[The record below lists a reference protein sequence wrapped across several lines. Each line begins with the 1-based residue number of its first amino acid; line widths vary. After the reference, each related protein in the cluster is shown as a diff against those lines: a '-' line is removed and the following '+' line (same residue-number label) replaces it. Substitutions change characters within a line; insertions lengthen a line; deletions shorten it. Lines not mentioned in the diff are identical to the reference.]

1 MKEITALTLEKMEQE
16 FDANAA
22 HKLAMNAATKSGI
35 TTLLRDAD
43 LEKRERFSFSID
55 LEAGKVTNQK
65 QSGRCWMF
73 AALNTMRVEVMK
85 KLNLENMELSQNYT
99 LFYDKL
105 EKANYFLESILD
117 TVDEPTDG
125 RLISWLL
132 MAPLND
138 GGQWDMLANIIRKYG
153 IVPKEAM
160 PETFSSSCT
169 REITP
174 WMTKKLREFAC
185 TLRTA
190 YAKGASMEEL
200 QEKKQEMMSVI
211 YRMLVIALGKPP
223 KTFTWE
229 TRDKDKQFI
238 RIADITPQQFF
249 AEYVGWDL
257 DDYVSII
264 NAPTQDKPFH
274 HSYTVQYL
282 GNVTEGHIVRHL
294 NLPIEEMKKLAIT
307 QMQDGQVVWFG
318 CDVGQFHE
326 KDLGIMDTDG
336 IQAGLLFD
344 TDFPMTKAQRL
355 DYGESL
361 MTHAMVFT
369 GVNLD
374 KAGRPNRWKV
384 ENSWGEER
392 GNKGFYIMS
401 DRWFDEYMYQV
412 VVNKKYLS
420 KEQLKA
426 YEEEPTVLA
435 PWDPMGSLAL

>member
-185 TLRTA
+185 TLRAA

-249 AEYVGWDL
+249 AEYVGWNL

-374 KAGRPNRWKV
+374 KVGKPNRWKV
-384 ENSWGEER
+384 ENSWGEDR

>member
-249 AEYVGWDL
+249 AEYVGWNL

-355 DYGESL
+355 DFGESL

-374 KAGRPNRWKV
+374 KVGKPNRWKV
-384 ENSWGEER
+384 ENSWGEDR

-401 DRWFDEYMYQV
+401 DRWFDEYMYQI

>member
-249 AEYVGWDL
+249 AEYVGWNL

-374 KAGRPNRWKV
+374 KVGKPNRWKV
-384 ENSWGEER
+384 ENSWGEDR

-401 DRWFDEYMYQV
+401 DRWFDEYMYQI

-435 PWDPMGSLAL
+435 PCDPMGSLAL

>member
-249 AEYVGWDL
+249 AEYVGWNL

-374 KAGRPNRWKV
+374 KVGKPNRWKV
-384 ENSWGEER
+384 ENS
-392 GNKGFYIMS
+392 
-401 DRWFDEYMYQV
+401 
-412 VVNKKYLS
+412 
-420 KEQLKA
+420 
-426 YEEEPTVLA
+426 
-435 PWDPMGSLAL
+435 

>member
-249 AEYVGWDL
+249 AEYVGWNL

-374 KAGRPNRWKV
+374 KVGKPDRWKV
-384 ENSWGEER
+384 ENSWGEDR

-401 DRWFDEYMYQV
+401 DRWFDEYMYQI

>member
-16 FDANAA
+16 FDANAV

-85 KLNLENMELSQNYT
+85 KLNLEDMELSQNYT

-249 AEYVGWDL
+249 AEYVGWNL

-374 KAGRPNRWKV
+374 KVGKPNRWKV
-384 ENSWGEER
+384 ENSWGEDR

>member
-1 MKEITALTLEKMEQE
+1 MKEITFESLEKMEQE

-238 RIADITPQQFF
+238 RISNITPQQFF
-249 AEYVGWDL
+249 AEYVGWNL

-294 NLPIEEMKKLAIT
+294 NLPIEEMKKLAIA

-374 KAGRPNRWKV
+374 KAGRPDRWKV
-384 ENSWGEER
+384 ENSWGEDR

>member
-200 QEKKQEMMSVI
+200 QGKKQEMMSVI

-249 AEYVGWDL
+249 AEYVGWNL

-374 KAGRPNRWKV
+374 KVGKPNRWKV
-384 ENSWGEER
+384 ENSWGEDR

-420 KEQLKA
+420 KEQLRA

>member
-249 AEYVGWDL
+249 AEYVGWNL

-374 KAGRPNRWKV
+374 KVGKPNRWKV
-384 ENSWGEER
+384 ENSWGEDR
-392 GNKGFYIMS
+392 GYKGFYIMS
-401 DRWFDEYMYQV
+401 DRWFDEYMYQI

>member
-169 REITP
+169 REIIP

-249 AEYVGWDL
+249 AEYVGWNL

-374 KAGRPNRWKV
+374 KVGKPNRWKV
-384 ENSWGEER
+384 ENSWGEDR

-401 DRWFDEYMYQV
+401 DRWFDEYMYQI

>member
-1 MKEITALTLEKMEQE
+1 M
-16 FDANAA
+16 
-22 HKLAMNAATKSGI
+22 
-35 TTLLRDAD
+35 LRDAD

-249 AEYVGWDL
+249 AEYVGWNL

-374 KAGRPNRWKV
+374 KVGKPNRWKV
-384 ENSWGEER
+384 ENSWGEDR

-401 DRWFDEYMYQV
+401 DRWFDEYMYQI

>member
-117 TVDEPTDG
+117 TVDEPADG

-384 ENSWGEER
+384 ENSWGEDR

>member
-1 MKEITALTLEKMEQE
+1 MKEITVESLEKMEQE

-35 TTLLRDAD
+35 TALLRDAD

-249 AEYVGWDL
+249 AEYVGWNL

-294 NLPIEEMKKLAIT
+294 NLPIEEMKKLAIA

-374 KAGRPNRWKV
+374 KAGKPNRWKV
-384 ENSWGEER
+384 ENSWGEDR

>member
-384 ENSWGEER
+384 ENSWGEDR

>member
-249 AEYVGWDL
+249 AEYVGWNL

-344 TDFPMTKAQRL
+344 TEFPMTKAQRL

-374 KAGRPNRWKV
+374 KVGKPDRWKV
-384 ENSWGEER
+384 ENSWGEDR

-401 DRWFDEYMYQV
+401 DRWFDEYMYQI

>member
-1 MKEITALTLEKMEQE
+1 MKEITALILEKMEQE

-384 ENSWGEER
+384 ENSWGEDR

>member
-374 KAGRPNRWKV
+374 KAGKPNRWKV
-384 ENSWGEER
+384 ENSWGEDR

>member
-249 AEYVGWDL
+249 AEYVGWNL

-374 KAGRPNRWKV
+374 KVGKPNRWKV
-384 ENSWGEER
+384 ENSWGEDR

-401 DRWFDEYMYQV
+401 DRWFDEYMYQI

-420 KEQLKA
+420 K
-426 YEEEPTVLA
+426 
-435 PWDPMGSLAL
+435 

>member
-99 LFYDKL
+99 LLYDKL

-384 ENSWGEER
+384 ENSWGEDR

>member
-1 MKEITALTLEKMEQE
+1 MEQE

-223 KTFTWE
+223 KTFTSD
-229 TRDKDKQFI
+229 RY
-238 RIADITPQQFF
+238 ITMPQR
-249 AEYVGWDL
+249 VIDL
-257 DDYVSII
+257 
-264 NAPTQDKPFH
+264 
-274 HSYTVQYL
+274 
-282 GNVTEGHIVRHL
+282 
-294 NLPIEEMKKLAIT
+294 
-307 QMQDGQVVWFG
+307 
-318 CDVGQFHE
+318 
-326 KDLGIMDTDG
+326 
-336 IQAGLLFD
+336 IQAQGYVTNYHPDHLSYRFQTILRDNDIPPFRFHD
-344 TDFPMTKAQRL
+344 LRHFCCSYLHSMNVPDI
-355 DYGESL
+355 
-361 MTHAMVFT
+361 
-369 GVNLD
+369 
-374 KAGRPNRWKV
+374 
-384 ENSWGEER
+384 
-392 GNKGFYIMS
+392 YIMQRS
-401 DRWFDEYMYQV
+401 GHSTSSTLRQIYTHTLQDQ
-412 VVNKKYLS
+412 S
-420 KEQLKA
+420 QKETERILNGFK
-426 YEEEPTVLA
+426 EIE
-435 PWDPMGSLAL
+435 G

>member
-200 QEKKQEMMSVI
+200 QGKKQEMMSVI

-249 AEYVGWDL
+249 AEYVGWNL

-282 GNVTEGHIVRHL
+282 GNVIEGHIVRHL

-374 KAGRPNRWKV
+374 KVGKPNRWKV
-384 ENSWGEER
+384 ENSWGEDR

>member
-249 AEYVGWDL
+249 AEYVGWNL

-374 KAGRPNRWKV
+374 KVGKPNRWKV
-384 ENSWGEER
+384 ENSWGEDR

-401 DRWFDEYMYQV
+401 DRWFDEYMYQI

>member
-249 AEYVGWDL
+249 AEYVGWNL

-374 KAGRPNRWKV
+374 KVGKPNRWKV
-384 ENSWGEER
+384 ENSWGEDR

>member
-249 AEYVGWDL
+249 AEYVGWNL

-374 KAGRPNRWKV
+374 KVGKPNRWKV
-384 ENSWGEER
+384 ENSWGEDR

-401 DRWFDEYMYQV
+401 DRWFDVYMYQI

>member
-374 KAGRPNRWKV
+374 KVGRPNRWKV
-384 ENSWGEER
+384 ENSWGEDR

>member
-1 MKEITALTLEKMEQE
+1 MKEITFESLEKMEQE

-174 WMTKKLREFAC
+174 WMTKKLREFSC

-249 AEYVGWDL
+249 AEYVGWNL

-294 NLPIEEMKKLAIT
+294 NLPIEEMKKLAIA

-374 KAGRPNRWKV
+374 KEGKPNRWKV
-384 ENSWGEER
+384 ENSWGEDR

>member
-43 LEKRERFSFSID
+43 LEKRERFSFSMD

-249 AEYVGWDL
+249 AEYVGWNL

-374 KAGRPNRWKV
+374 KVGKPDRWKV
-384 ENSWGEER
+384 ENSWGEDR

-401 DRWFDEYMYQV
+401 DRWFDEYMYQI

>member
-249 AEYVGWDL
+249 AEYVGWNL

-374 KAGRPNRWKV
+374 KAGKPNRWKV
-384 ENSWGEER
+384 ENSWGEDR

>member
-200 QEKKQEMMSVI
+200 QKKKQEMMSVI

-249 AEYVGWDL
+249 AEYVGWNL

-374 KAGRPNRWKV
+374 KVGKPNRWKV
-384 ENSWGEER
+384 ENSWGEDR

>member
-1 MKEITALTLEKMEQE
+1 
-16 FDANAA
+16 
-22 HKLAMNAATKSGI
+22 
-35 TTLLRDAD
+35 
-43 LEKRERFSFSID
+43 
-55 LEAGKVTNQK
+55 
-65 QSGRCWMF
+65 
-73 AALNTMRVEVMK
+73 
-85 KLNLENMELSQNYT
+85 
-99 LFYDKL
+99 
-105 EKANYFLESILD
+105 
-117 TVDEPTDG
+117 
-125 RLISWLL
+125 
-132 MAPLND
+132 
-138 GGQWDMLANIIRKYG
+138 
-153 IVPKEAM
+153 
-160 PETFSSSCT
+160 
-169 REITP
+169 
-174 WMTKKLREFAC
+174 
-185 TLRTA
+185 
-190 YAKGASMEEL
+190 MEEL

-249 AEYVGWDL
+249 AEYVGWNL

-374 KAGRPNRWKV
+374 KVGKPNRWKV
-384 ENSWGEER
+384 ENSWGEDR

-401 DRWFDEYMYQV
+401 DRWFDEYMYQI

>member
-1 MKEITALTLEKMEQE
+1 MKEITVEVLEKMEQE

-35 TTLLRDAD
+35 TSLLRDAD
-43 LEKRERFSFSID
+43 LEKRMRFSFSID

-105 EKANYFLESILD
+105 EKANYFLETILD
-117 TVDEPTDG
+117 TVDEPTNG

-223 KTFTWE
+223 KTFSWE
-229 TRDKDKQFI
+229 TRDKDRQFI
-238 RIADITPQQFF
+238 RMNDITPQDFF
-249 AEYVGWDL
+249 AEYVGWNL

-264 NAPTQDKPFH
+264 NAPTQDKPFY

-294 NLPIEEMKKLAIT
+294 NLPIEEMKQLAIR

-344 TDFPMTKAQRL
+344 TDFPMSKAERL

-374 KAGRPNRWKV
+374 KEGKPDRWKV
-384 ENSWGEER
+384 ENSWGEDR

-420 KEQLKA
+420 KEQRKA

>member
-35 TTLLRDAD
+35 TTVLRDAD

-185 TLRTA
+185 TLRTT

-249 AEYVGWDL
+249 AEYVGWNL

-326 KDLGIMDTDG
+326 KDLGIMDTNG

-374 KAGRPNRWKV
+374 KVGKPNRWKV
-384 ENSWGEER
+384 ENSWGEDR

>member
-249 AEYVGWDL
+249 AEYVGWNL

-374 KAGRPNRWKV
+374 KVGKPNRGKV
-384 ENSWGEER
+384 ENSWGEDR

-401 DRWFDEYMYQV
+401 DRWFDEYMYQI

>member
-35 TTLLRDAD
+35 TTLLLDAD

-249 AEYVGWDL
+249 AEYVGWNL

-374 KAGRPNRWKV
+374 KVGKPNRWKV
-384 ENSWGEER
+384 ENSWGEDR

-401 DRWFDEYMYQV
+401 DRWFDEYMYQI

>member
-249 AEYVGWDL
+249 VEYVGWDL

-374 KAGRPNRWKV
+374 KAGRSNRWKV
-384 ENSWGEER
+384 ENSWGEDR

>member
-1 MKEITALTLEKMEQE
+1 MKEITALTLERMEQE

-249 AEYVGWDL
+249 AEYVGWNL

-374 KAGRPNRWKV
+374 KVGKPNRWKV
-384 ENSWGEER
+384 ENSWGEDR

-401 DRWFDEYMYQV
+401 DRWFDEYMYQI

-435 PWDPMGSLAL
+435 PWDSMGSLAL